1 MGTDEEMKVD
11 RTEALKEIAKELLKK
26 GMAVDQVAKFVD
38 LPIEE
43 IQLLKG

>member
-1 MGTDEEMKVD
+1 MSNNVEKEGG
-11 RTEALKEIAKELLKK
+11 LKQVAKDLLQK

-43 IQLLKG
+43 IEKLK